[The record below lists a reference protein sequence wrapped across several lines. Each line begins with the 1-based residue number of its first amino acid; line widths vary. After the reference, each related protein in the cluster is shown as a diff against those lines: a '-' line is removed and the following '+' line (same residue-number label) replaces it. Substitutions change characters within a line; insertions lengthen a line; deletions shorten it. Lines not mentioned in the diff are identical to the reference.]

1 MNKKTICSLVLAL
14 ILSLS
19 ASLPIMAEKE
29 TKNTENEKTETV
41 VNKSKSEKEDKKD
54 EDKDDD
60 EIPFPDLHT
69 DYYMLADLETGK
81 VLASE
86 NVDEKVYPASTTKIL
101 TAIIAI
107 ENCNLKDTVT
117 ATREAID
124 PIGLNHSNMGI
135 LVGEELTVEDL
146 LYGLLVHS
154 ANDAA
159 NVLGVHISGNL
170 EDFSTLMNEK
180 AQELGMT
187 NTNFVN
193 AHGYHDDDHYTTV
206 GDLAKVTIYAMKNE
220 LFQEIV
226 KTPRYEIPPTNKYK
240 ETRYLSNTNMFISGN
255 KTQKHLYKNCIG
267 VKTGS
272 TDEAG
277 NCLISA
283 AEENGTKL
291 FAVVMKCKN
300 DGLGDGAYSTTDSK
314 ALFEWGFKNFA
325 YKEIPSPDDL
335 NVIASLEVKEAKGN
349 IPASLIAKDSLGVLL
364 PISVKDGDIKRTV
377 KLTEEK
383 VYAPVKK
390 GTVLGSV
397 TYTLDGEV
405 LGTLPLV
412 SVNNIERN
420 WVLHIFKKIMIAIPI
435 ILGIFLVIGYFLV
448 LTKKRRL
455 KKRRERR
462 KNLNH
467 LYKDQNKRR

>member
-1 MNKKTICSLVLAL
+1 MNKKTICSLILAF
-14 ILSLS
+14 ILSIS
-19 ASLPIMAEKE
+19 ASLPTLAEKE
-29 TKNTENEKTETV
+29 TKTTENEKTETV
-41 VNKSKSEKEDKKD
+41 VNKSKDKK
-54 EDKDDD
+54 ESETEEDD
-60 EIPFPDLHT
+60 ESAFPSLHT
-69 DYYMLADLETGK
+69 DYYMVADLETGK
-81 VLASE
+81 VLASK
-86 NVDEKVYPASTTKIL
+86 NGDEKVYPASTTKIL

-107 ENCNLKDTVT
+107 ENCNLTDTVT
-117 ATREAID
+117 ASREAID
-124 PIGLNHSNMGI
+124 PIGSNHSNMGI
-135 LVGEELTVEDL
+135 LVGEELTVKDL

-170 EDFSTLMNEK
+170 DDFSVLMNEK
-180 AQELGMT
+180 AKELGMT
-187 NTNFVN
+187 NSNFVN

-206 GDLAKVTIYAMKNE
+206 NDLAKVTIYAMKNE

-226 KTPRYEIPPTNKYK
+226 KTPRYEIAPTNKYK
-240 ETRYLSNTNMFISGN
+240 EIRYLSNTNMFISGN

-272 TDEAG
+272 TEEAG

-300 DGLGDGAYSTTDSK
+300 EGLGEGAYSTTDSK

-335 NVIASLEVKEAKGN
+335 NVIANLDIKEAKGN
-349 IPASLIAKDSLGVLL
+349 VTASLIAEGSLGVLL
-364 PISVKDGDIKRTV
+364 PITVKDGDIKRTV
-377 KLTEEK
+377 KLTDEK

-390 GTVLGSV
+390 GTALGSV

-412 SVNNIERN
+412 AANNIERN
-420 WVLHIFKKIMIAIPI
+420 WALHIFKKILIIIPI
-435 ILGIFLVIGYFLV
+435 ILGVLLVIGSFLV
-448 LTKKRRL
+448 ATRRRRM

-462 KNLNH
+462 KKLNYIH
-467 LYKDQNKRR
+467 KEQNKRR